1 MRDYKKY
8 TVWQKSHQLTLDV
21 YKATTLFPK
30 EELFGLTS
38 QIKRASSSIPMN
50 IAEGCGRNSDKDF
63 CRFLYIAF
71 GSANELEYQ
80 IILSVDLKFIDGTI
94 GHPILIQIEEVKKM
108 LNGLISKLNNADS

>member
-8 TVWQKSHQLTLDV
+8 LVWEKSHQLTLDV
-21 YKATTLFPK
+21 YRNTKSFPK
-30 EELFGLTS
+30 DEMFGLIS
-38 QIKRASSSIPMN
+38 QIKRSSSSIPTN

-80 IILSVDLKFIDGTI
+80 IILSIDLDFIKNENGQK
-94 GHPILIQIEEVKKM
+94 LLFQVEEVKKM
-108 LNGLISKLNNADS
+108 LNGLITKLNNANS

>member
-8 TVWQKSHQLTLDV
+8 LVWEKSHQLTLDIYRNV
-21 YKATTLFPK
+21 ISFPK
-30 EELFGLTS
+30 EELFGLIS
-38 QIKRASSSIPMN
+38 QIKRSSSSIPTN

-80 IILSVDLKFIDGTI
+80 IILSIDLDFIKMKM
-94 GHPILIQIEEVKKM
+94 VK
-108 LNGLISKLNNADS
+108 NSYFKLKK